1 MFCPG
6 RKEGEMYK
14 LRLVVLTCAT
24 AATLLLAL
32 GAAGTAGADPR
43 ANYCD
48 GQGLWAAAV
57 GGGESGRSNGTV
69 FFDIFNQTPP
79 APSNDDGS
87 EEFTLASQ
95 LATQVALGLGNAG
108 EGDKYHFRF
117 ETVIV
122 SSGATARGHGFLFVP
137 ADTGVATFVIAG
149 KGTHPMGGGSVPPTE
164 GSFKLSGGG
173 DVDCVLAEAT
183 GAQANVDVA
192 YEDGMTDEGV
202 FVNMVRCSESE
213 GCTPPGD

>member
-1 MFCPG
+1 MC
-6 RKEGEMYK
+6 K

-48 GQGLWAAAV
+48 VEALWGGFFGGTLPGNQGFVAF
-57 GGGESGRSNGTV
+57 R
-69 FFDIFNQTPP
+69 IFNQAPP
-79 APSNDDGS
+79 APSDDDGS
-87 EEFTLASQ
+87 EAFALASQ
-95 LATQVALGLGNAG
+95 LATQIALGLGNAG

-117 ETVIV
+117 ETVLV
-122 SSGATARGHGFLFVP
+122 TNGATAQGHGFLFVP
-137 ADTGVATFVIAG
+137 ADTGMATFVIAG
-149 KGTHPMGGGSVPPTE
+149 KGTHPMGGGIVPPTE

-173 DVDCVLAEAT
+173 DVDCVAAEAV

-192 YEDGMTDEGV
+192 YEDGMTDEDV
-202 FVNMVRCSESE
+202 FVNMARCPAGSEPDSE
-213 GCTPPGD
+213 ECSAPGD

>member
-1 MFCPG
+1 
-6 RKEGEMYK
+6 MYK
-14 LRLVVLTCAT
+14 LRLAVLTCAT

-43 ANYCD
+43 ASYCD
-48 GQGLWAAAV
+48 GQGLWAASV
-57 GGGESGRSNGTV
+57 LGGTSGRSEGTA

-79 APSNDDGS
+79 APSDDDGS
-87 EEFTLASQ
+87 EEFALASQ

-108 EGDKYHFRF
+108 AGDKYHFRF
-117 ETVIV
+117 ETVLV
-122 SSGATARGHGFLFVP
+122 EPSGATARGHGFLFVP
-137 ADTGVATFVIAG
+137 ADTGIATFVIAG
-149 KGTHPMGGGSVPPTE
+149 KGTHPMGGGNVPPTE

-173 DVDCVLAEAT
+173 DVDCFLAEAT

-202 FVNMVRCSESE
+202 FVNMARCPAGTEPGE
-213 GCTPPGD
+213 GCNPPETEG